1 MARFGSLPS
10 AAGTAAATTTAAKA
24 ASPPPAPAKPATP
37 AATTQQKALGAARTS
52 PRTAAPAPKKPASP
66 YSVESQD
73 IFGTAPG
80 TLSIEDR
87 FSPGL
92 ALSLAQAGLLS
103 PADTAAVRAKEAD
116 TDFYLKKLGDV
127 ARLRREGAIGRPS
140 MMSAATSAVTKLA
153 GAPGAMTTA
162 RVLTGGAEA
171 LRNANVALRGGA
183 PGLVQAAQY
192 LQPERIPASAK
203 MPMEVPL
210 VPGEPPTRVMP
221 DARLVVS
228 PDKSMSRIGDFRR
241 LVTEVGAEYRQDAD
255 AVRRGTQQLMSAMR
269 DEDFD
274 RNQLPRLRAEQL
286 ERVRQL
292 ATSRASLRELGFNDD
307 KEVEARF
314 NK

>member
-1 MARFGSLPS
+1 MARYGSLTPS
-10 AAGTAAATTTAAKA
+10 AAGAASAATTAAKA
-24 ASPPPAPAKPATP
+24 AAPTPAPAKPAGSTAP
-37 AATTQQKALGAARTS
+37 AARTS
-52 PRTAAPAPKKPASP
+52 PPKTPASKTSASP
-66 YSVESQD
+66 YSAESQEV
-73 IFGTAPG
+73 FGTTPG
-80 TLSIEDR
+80 KLSIEER
-87 FSPGL
+87 FSPGQ
-92 ALSLAQAGLLS
+92 AQSLYEAKLLS
-103 PADTAAVRAKEAD
+103 PADTAALGAKEAD
-116 TDFYLKKLGDV
+116 TDFYLKKLEDV
-127 ARLRREGAIGRPS
+127 ARLRKEGAIGRPS
-140 MMSAATSAVTKLA
+140 MLSAATSAVTKLA

-162 RVLTGGAEA
+162 RVLAGGAEA
-171 LRNANVALRGGA
+171 LRNANVTLRGGA

-210 VPGEPPTRVMP
+210 VPGEPPTKVMP

-228 PDKSMSRIGDFRR
+228 PDKSMNRVADFRR

>member
-24 ASPPPAPAKPATP
+24 AAPPPAPAKPATP
-37 AATTQQKALGAARTS
+37 AARTS
-52 PRTAAPAPKKPASP
+52 PPRTAAPAPKKPASP
-66 YSVESQD
+66 YSAESEA

-80 TLSIEDR
+80 TLSIEER
-87 FSPGL
+87 FSPGQ
-92 ALSLAQAGLLS
+92 AESLYAAKLLS
-103 PADTAAVRAKEAD
+103 PADTAALGAKEAD
-116 TDFYLKKLGDV
+116 TDFYLKKLEDV
-127 ARLRREGAIGRPS
+127 ARLRKEGAIGRPS

-153 GAPGAMTTA
+153 GAPGAVTA
-162 RVLTGGAEA
+162 ARLFASGPEA
-171 LRNANVALRGGA
+171 LRSANTVLRGGA

-192 LQPERIPASAK
+192 IQPERIPASAK
-203 MPMEVPL
+203 VPMEVPL

-228 PDKSMSRIGDFRR
+228 PDKSMSRVADFRR

-255 AVRRGTQQLMSAMR
+255 AVRRGTEQMMRAMR